1 MAWKSLCWED
11 VREGEELPTATL
23 DVTATT
29 VIAGAIASRD
39 FTPVH
44 HDRDFA
50 QKAGLKDIFMNN
62 ATICGLSG
70 KYLTDWTGPE
80 GELKEISFRIGTP
93 CFPGDTM
100 TMTGKVVKKCIE
112 GDEHLV
118 EVEYEFAVP
127 QGRNCG
133 GRGTISLPTRG
144 HPVT

>member
-1 MAWKSLCWED
+1 MTWKSLYWED
-11 VREGEELPTATL
+11 VEEGQELPKTTL
-23 DVTATT
+23 DVTGTT
-29 VIAGAIASRD
+29 IIAGAIASRD

-62 ATICGLSG
+62 ATICGFSG
-70 KYLTDWTGPE
+70 RYLTDWTGPE

-100 TMTGKVVKKCIE
+100 TMTGKVVKKYTE
-112 GDEHLV
+112 GDQHLV
-118 EVEYEFAVP
+118 DVEYEFTVP

-133 GRGTISLPTRG
+133 GRGTIALPTRG
-144 HPVT
+144 R